1 MGKPKKRGGIAT
13 RQLLI
18 EFTDG
23 SSVEITVAGQIRYT
37 TRVPNL
43 PGRDVSCSFAHR
55 FMAGSPNVGSK
66 VSYAAYGA
74 GPDETPAILTKGE
87 NMGWPTRFDA
97 AMKHR
102 FGLTAKSAGRGG

>member
-1 MGKPKKRGGIAT
+1 MKNPEKRGGKVL

-23 SSVEITVAGQIRYT
+23 SSVEITVTGQIQYT

-43 PGRDVSCSFAHR
+43 PGRDVSRSFAQR

-66 VSYAAYGA
+66 VGYAAYG
-74 GPDETPAILTKGE
+74 E
-87 NMGWPTRFDA
+87 
-97 AMKHR
+97 
-102 FGLTAKSAGRGG
+102 GGAP